1 MKTTIS
7 VKRQVSV
14 PKALCE
20 KLNLRPGAQIVW
32 DVVDG
37 KLIGHPLPPDGWRSL
52 IGKHKAGG
60 NLVGQLLAQRKED
73 RERENTKLAR

>member
-14 PKALCE
+14 PKELCD
-20 KLNLRPGAQIVW
+20 KLNLRPGGQIVW

-52 IGKHKAGG
+52 IGKHKTGG
-60 NLVGQLLAQRKED
+60 DLVAQLLAQRKED